1 MDTDKFGDVGMKRN
15 RWILIGVAGV
25 AVAGIGWF
33 VASRGTGNG
42 DSAVSCSKPCGF
54 ERSEGDQRLVD
65 AVMESPEALDAEGL
79 AATGRTERKEETGQA
94 GSPRYEGESAV
105 PVCTLPTGKERH
117 LLSDIEKPPAP
128 QPLEEP
134 VAADSLQFRKDYASL
149 RKDEIRNP
157 NSPENRAGVVSLME
171 ARKRRLGQK

>member
-1 MDTDKFGDVGMKRN
+1 MKQKK
-15 RWILIGVAGV
+15 WMLMGIAAVVA
-25 AVAGIGWF
+25 AGIGWF

-65 AVMESPEALDAEGL
+65 AVLESPEMLDGEKSATKNTKTHEKTEGV
-79 AATGRTERKEETGQA
+79 
-94 GSPRYEGESAV
+94 GEFPAV
-105 PVCTLPTGKERH
+105 PVCTLPVGKERH
-117 LLSDIEKPPAP
+117 LLSDVEKPSAP
-128 QPLEEP
+128 QPLKEP
-134 VAADSLQFRKDYASL
+134 VAAESLQFRKDYASL